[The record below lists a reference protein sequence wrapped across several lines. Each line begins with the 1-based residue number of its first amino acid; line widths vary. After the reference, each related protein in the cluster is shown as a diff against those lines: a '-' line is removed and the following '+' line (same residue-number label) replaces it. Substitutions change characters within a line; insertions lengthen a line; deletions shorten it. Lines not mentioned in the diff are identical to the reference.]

1 MFSFQ
6 PKDINLNICQFY
18 YVMQQQ
24 NWYKYLYYPK
34 NDFEICLNPILSKCD
49 MIKHV

>member
-24 NWYKYLYYPK
+24 NWYKCPA
-34 NDFEICLNPILSKCD
+34 FSLNIVIAEMPI
-49 MIKHV
+49 